1 MDQNQYNGLSGT
13 HSLMMGGKTPNN
25 CYCDKKV
32 LHVSLK
38 FSLHGHQQ
46 TTVFKALLSL
56 HRTQDS
62 ERLLIQLPHAVS
74 LILCQT
80 RLGWR

>member
-1 MDQNQYNGLSGT
+1 MEQNQYNGLSGT
-13 HSLMMGGKTPNN
+13 HGLMMGGKTPNN

-62 ERLLIQLPHAVS
+62 ERLLTPSHSFSVKHDS
-74 LILCQT
+74 
-80 RLGWR
+80 GGDKEKE

>member
-13 HSLMMGGKTPNN
+13 HWDQSHDGGKKPNN

-46 TTVFKALLSL
+46 TTVFKALLPL
-56 HRTQDS
+56 HRTAPAR
-62 ERLLIQLPHAVS
+62 RLTHS
-74 LILCQT
+74 LSNTT
-80 RLGWR
+80 RVEIKKRKE